1 MINPRTVT
9 YVRTV
14 AEEGSF
20 SKAAG
25 KLFISQPSLSA
36 NILRAEK
43 EYDVSFFNRNTSPV
57 SLTYAGEIFLKEAD
71 KIEQMDEQLT
81 RKLLDINHNMTGRII
96 VGESPAM
103 MERLIPGLFQSFH
116 QKYPDVELHLKE
128 GTSIELVDDVRHG
141 KADLAFTSCN
151 EPVRDLIFMPVIQRE
166 IFLIHAGKEKKS
178 VTTISMKE
186 LKEEPFILL
195 SEGRELRKHADTLF
209 QEEHVPPRIAYETTS
224 YELSLRLAEAG
235 LGWAFMVDSGD
246 SGPGKGMQCYRLD
259 GRNEIYQINLVY
271 RKDSYFSRPMKYFM
285 ELAEKIGSND

>member
-14 AEEGSF
+14 AEEGGF
-20 SKAAG
+20 SKAAE

-43 EYDVSFFNRNTSPV
+43 EYDVSFFNRNTSPIT
-57 SLTYAGEIFLKEAD
+57 LTYAGEIFLKEAE

-128 GTSIELVDDVRHG
+128 GTSIELVDDVRQG

-151 EPVRDLIFMPVIQRE
+151 EPVRDLIFRPVIQRE
-166 IFLIHAGKEKKS
+166 IFLIHAGKEKRS

-195 SEGRELRKHADTLF
+195 SEGRELRKHADALF
-209 QEEHVPPRIAYETTS
+209 QKEHVSPRIAYETTS

-235 LGWAFMVDSGD
+235 LGWAFMVDAGD
-246 SGPGKGMQCYRLD
+246 SRPGKEMQCYRLD
-259 GRNEIYQINLVY
+259 EKKEIYQINLVY
-271 RKDSYFSRPMKYFM
+271 RNDSYFSRPMKYFM
-285 ELAEKIGSND
+285 ELAEKIGRND